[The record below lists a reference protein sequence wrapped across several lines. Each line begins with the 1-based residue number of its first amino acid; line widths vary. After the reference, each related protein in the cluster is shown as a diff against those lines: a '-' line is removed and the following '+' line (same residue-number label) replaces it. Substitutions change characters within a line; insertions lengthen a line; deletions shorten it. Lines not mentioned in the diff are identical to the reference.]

1 MSNIDKLHAEIAALH
16 TETMGT
22 LDHLSHEVAL
32 LQIYLDMFR
41 SHVASI
47 YAEIDA
53 EATGRATVDSQVLP
67 YQDAANVES
76 DRPASSHG
84 AR

>member
-1 MSNIDKLHAEIAALH
+1 MLSNID
-16 TETMGT
+16 
-22 LDHLSHEVAL
+22 
-32 LQIYLDMFR
+32 R
-41 SHVASI
+41 I
-47 YAEIDA
+47 YAEIEAQHRVLMDMLNKMGREVAVMQVYCDILA
-53 EATGRATVDSQVLP
+53 EATGRATGDSQVLP